1 MTQDNQITRERPAVT
16 FGLIAYNQEKY
27 VGEAIQAAFDQKL
40 SPLEII
46 LSDDCSNDGTFAIM
60 EQMAAAYR
68 GPHTVIARREPINVG
83 TVRHMI
89 HVSQAGSGE
98 LLVIAAGDDVSHPDR
113 SSALYDAWKLTG
125 AAALDS
131 WHDEIDSTGAIIRR
145 DVHFPPSPVTQKV
158 FGAEQQAQRIDGQ
171 IPSLLGSCAAYPIEF
186 WANLPEPPVNLLVE
200 DGIAT
205 SLVIFRGQKIHR
217 VPQSLLSYRL
227 LDSSLSVRS
236 LDNDSAEIRNREAK
250 MNRVGRLL
258 MAEIDY
264 TLALVEREN
273 LPIHAKTLKWM
284 HKGRR
289 HGQIMADF
297 WAIGPIRRVLRL
309 KDARMRDDLKFL
321 VPRLLGFRA
330 FAALRRIAVAVRRRT
345 GEKS

>member
-1 MTQDNQITRERPAVT
+1 MTNRPAVT

-27 VGEAIQAAFDQKL
+27 VAEAIQAAFDQNFE
-40 SPLEII
+40 PLEII
-46 LSDDCSNDGTFAIM
+46 LSDDCSSDGTFAIM
-60 EQMAAAYR
+60 ERMAADYR
-68 GPHTVIARREPINVG
+68 GPHRVIARREPVNVG

-89 HVSQAGSGE
+89 HVSRAASGE
-98 LLVIAAGDDVSHPDR
+98 LLVIAAGDDVSHPGR
-113 SSALYDAWKLTG
+113 STVLFDAWKATG

-131 WHDEIDSTGAIIRR
+131 WHDEIDEGGTVLRR
-145 DVHFPPSPVTQKV
+145 NVNFPPSPVMQKV
-158 FGAEQQAQRIDGQ
+158 YESEAQAHRIDGK
-171 IPSLLGSCAAYPIEF
+171 ITGLLGSCAAYPIEF
-186 WANLPEPPVNLLVE
+186 WADLPEPPVNLLVE

-205 SLVIFRGQKIHR
+205 SLIIFRGGEIHR

-236 LDNDSAEIRNREAK
+236 LSNNIAEIRNREAK

-273 LPIHAKTLKWM
+273 LPIRAETLEWM
-284 HKGRR
+284 RKGRR

-297 WAIGPIRRVLRL
+297 WTIGPIRRVLRL

-321 VPRLLGFRA
+321 VPRLLGFPA
-330 FAALRRIAVAVRRRT
+330 FSALRRVVVAVRRRA
-345 GEKS
+345 GEKC